1 MIAYVYILR
10 CSDDT
15 LYTGWTY
22 DIDKRIAAHN
32 NGSGAKY
39 TRGRTPVSLFY
50 SEKFNTK
57 EEALSREI
65 QIKKLKRSEKVLLR
79 ES

>member
-50 SEKFNTK
+50 SEKFDTK

-65 QIKKLKRSEKVLLR
+65 QIKKLKRYEKILLT

>member
-65 QIKKLKRSEKVLLR
+65 QIKKLKRYEKILLT